1 MQHDFGRMQRRVIA
15 GTLCAVLSASV
26 VRMSRSCLAFAALS
40 LALAAA
46 APVASAQQPEL
57 SATTKETGLPRTPE
71 QLAVSF
77 EHADLHFK
85 VLPQDKRIEG
95 DATLRFKASKRLKAV
110 VVDLDRNYQVSRVEV
125 DGVALAP
132 KAWTNPEGRMRIAL
146 PKAVAAA
153 QSFEVRVVYAGQPH
167 VAKRAPW
174 DGGFVWATAPTGE
187 PWVASAIQG
196 EGCDLLWPCIDHPQG
211 EPLLVD
217 EYIKVPSP
225 LVAPGN
231 GVFIGM
237 EEADGWR
244 TYHWR
249 AKNPDTYAIALDV
262 GPYAQLSG
270 NYQSRYGNTIPLA
283 YWYLKGDK
291 DQQAK
296 DLFAELPKMLDF
308 FERQIGPYPFGDEK
322 VGVVQTP
329 HLGMEHQT
337 INAYGNDYKKDKYGY
352 DWLMQHEFSH
362 EWFGNQLTNAD
373 WDDMWLHEGFGSY
386 MQPLYLQYL
395 RGDMEYHAAL
405 LDQRAALSNKY
416 PIVTG
421 KPQTEESV
429 YNREHG
435 PGLDIYYKGSLMLH
449 MLRGLIGD
457 EAFFTSIRLAVYGSA
472 HPRPG
477 HFKPRYV
484 STRDYIAIVKDV
496 TGQDYGW
503 FFDVYLYRAALPEL
517 VAERDATGLSLR
529 WKTPDNLP
537 FPVPVD
543 VRIGPNSGQTVTV
556 PMADGR
562 GHVDLQDNEV
572 YTLDP
577 QSKLLRE
584 EPRFAAAVKDA
595 AERKAAGEKAERAA
609 KQ

>member
-1 MQHDFGRMQRRVIA
+1 
-15 GTLCAVLSASV
+15 
-26 VRMSRSCLAFAALS
+26 MSRSRVLVSTLA

-46 APVASAQQPEL
+46 SAQAADL
-57 SATTKETGLPRTPE
+57 SPLTKETGLPRTPE
-71 QLAVSF
+71 QLAVVF
-77 EHADLHFK
+77 EHADLGFK
-85 VLPQDKRIEG
+85 VIPEQRRIEG
-95 DATLRFKASKRLKAV
+95 DAKLTFKATAPLSAL
-110 VVDLDRNYQVSRVEV
+110 VVDLDPEYAVSRVEV
-125 DGVALAP
+125 DG
-132 KAWTNPEGRMRIAL
+132 KAIGADAWQNPEGRMRVTL
-146 PKAVAAA
+146 PKPLQAGGSV
-153 QSFEVRVVYAGQPH
+153 VLRVIYAGQPH

-217 EYIKVPSP
+217 EHVTVPAP

-231 GVFIGM
+231 GVFVGM
-237 EEADGWR
+237 KERNGWR

-249 AKNPDTYAIALDV
+249 AKNPDTYAIAIDV
-262 GPYAQLSG
+262 GPYEQLSG
-270 NYQSRYGNTIPLA
+270 SYKSRFGNTIPLA

-291 DQQAK
+291 DAQAK
-296 DLFAELPKMLDF
+296 DLFAELPRMLDF
-308 FERQIGPYPFGDEK
+308 FESQIGPYPFGDEK

-416 PIVTG
+416 PIVSG

-449 MLRGLIGD
+449 TLRSLIGD

-472 HPRPG
+472 HPWPG

-484 STRDYIAIVKDV
+484 STKDYIDIVNKV
-496 TGQDYGW
+496 TGKDYGW

-517 VAERDATGLSLR
+517 VAQRDATGLSLQ

-543 VRIGPNSGQTVTV
+543 VRIGSNSGETVTV
-556 PMADGR
+556 PMANGQ
-562 GHVDLQDNEV
+562 GHVDLQENAL

-595 AERKAAGEKAERAA
+595 AERKAAAEKAEKDA
-609 KQ
+609 KK

>member
-1 MQHDFGRMQRRVIA
+1 
-15 GTLCAVLSASV
+15 
-26 VRMSRSCLAFAALS
+26 MSRSRLLVS
-40 LALAAA
+40 TLALALACVSQA
-46 APVASAQQPEL
+46 HGAEL
-57 SATTKETGLPRTPE
+57 SPVTKQTGLPRTPE

-77 EHADLHFK
+77 EHADLGFK
-85 VLPQDKRIEG
+85 VIPDQRRIEG
-95 DATLRFKASKRLKAV
+95 DATLTFKAISPLQAL
-110 VVDLDRNYQVSRVEV
+110 VVDLDPEYAVSRVEV
-125 DGVALAP
+125 DGKPVARE
-132 KAWTNPEGRMRIAL
+132 AWQNPEGRMRVTL
-146 PKAVAAA
+146 PRQVPAGASVKL
-153 QSFEVRVVYAGQPH
+153 RVVYAGQPH

-211 EPLLVD
+211 EPALVD
-217 EYIKVPSP
+217 EHITVPAP

-231 GVFIGM
+231 GVFVGM
-237 EEADGWR
+237 QERNGWR

-262 GPYAQLSG
+262 GPYEQLSG
-270 NYQSRYGNTIPLA
+270 SYKSRYGNTIPLA

-291 DQQAK
+291 DAQAK
-296 DLFAELPKMLDF
+296 ALFDELPKMLDF
-308 FERQIGPYPFGDEK
+308 FESQIGPYPFGDEK

-395 RGDMEYHAAL
+395 RGEMDYHAAL
-405 LDQRAALSNKY
+405 LDQRAAVTNRV
-416 PIVTG
+416 PIVSG
-421 KPQTEESV
+421 KSQTEEAV

-435 PGLDIYYKGSLMLH
+435 AGLDIYYKGSLMLH
-449 MLRGLIGD
+449 TLRSLIGD

-484 STRDYIAIVKDV
+484 STRDYIDIVNKV
-496 TGQDYGW
+496 TGKDYGW

-517 VAERDATGLSLR
+517 IAERDAGGLSLR
-529 WKTPDNLP
+529 WKTPDDPP
-537 FPVPVD
+537 FPMPVD
-543 VRIGPNSGQTVTV
+543 VRIGPNSGRTVTV
-556 PMADGR
+556 PMTDGR
-562 GHVDLQDNEV
+562 GHVALQDNDL

-595 AERKAAGEKAERAA
+595 AERKAAADKAAA
-609 KQ
+609 DKKADKPKP

>member
-1 MQHDFGRMQRRVIA
+1 MPRSCVVR
-15 GTLCAVLSASV
+15 AVLSVALV
-26 VRMSRSCLAFAALS
+26 AVAPAAL
-40 LALAAA
+40 AEQAK
-46 APVASAQQPEL
+46 QPEL
-57 SATTKETGLPRTPE
+57 SEITRETGLPRTPE
-71 QLAVSF
+71 QRAVSF
-77 EHADLHFK
+77 EHAELHFK
-85 VLPQDKRIEG
+85 VLPEARRIEG
-95 DATLRFKASKRLKAV
+95 DATLTLKTNDRLRAV
-110 VVDLDRNYQVSRVEV
+110 VLDLDRAYRISRIEA
-125 DGVALAP
+125 DGVALDA
-132 KAWTNPEGRMRIAL
+132 KAWTNPQGRLRISL
-146 PKAVAAA
+146 PKAVAA
-153 QSFEVRVVYAGQPH
+153 QQQLKIRIVYAGVPH
-167 VAKRAPW
+167 VAERAPW
-174 DGGFVWATAPTGE
+174 DGGFVWSTAPSGE

-217 EYIKVPSP
+217 EYITVPSP

-237 EEADGWR
+237 QEDAGWR

-249 AKNPDTYAIALDV
+249 ARSPDTYAVAINV
-262 GPYAQLSG
+262 GPYEELTSQ
-270 NYQSRYGNTIPLA
+270 YHSRFGNTIPLA
-283 YWYLKGDK
+283 YWHLKGK
-291 DQQAK
+291 DAQAK
-296 DLFAELPKMLDF
+296 DLFDELPKMLDF
-308 FERQIGPYPFGDEK
+308 FERQIGPYPFGEEK
-322 VGVVQTP
+322 VGIVQTP
-329 HLGMEHQT
+329 YVGMEHQT

-395 RGDMEYHAAL
+395 RGEMDYHAAL

-416 PIVTG
+416 PIVSG

-449 MLRGLIGD
+449 MLRGLVGD
-457 EAFFTSIRLAVYGSA
+457 EAFFKSIRLAVYGSDD
-472 HPRPG
+472 PRPG
-477 HFKPRYV
+477 NFKPRYV

-496 TGQDYGW
+496 TGKDYGW

-517 VAERDATGLSLR
+517 VAERDASGLSLR

-537 FPVPVD
+537 FPVPVE
-543 VRIGPNSGQTVTV
+543 VRIGANSGRTVTV
-556 PMADGR
+556 PMTGGR
-562 GHVDLQDNEV
+562 GHVELPDGEV
-572 YTLDP
+572 FTLDP

-595 AERKAAGEKAERAA
+595 AERKAAAEKAPGQA
-609 KQ
+609 KP